1 MPLRVRVENGIM
13 HQRLLLGT
21 TALMGA
27 SMMFTSAAMA
37 QDGGLEVVLG
47 GFTEFGVSGA
57 NGDTLQDRRR
67 NQQYK
72 FYMDSEVHVRV
83 NGLTDGGVRYGS
95 KVELSVDQNNG
106 NATVDEVGLFFSGNF
121 GRVELGRDDGAED
134 VMFVGAEDAQAGTGG
149 IDGDQANLNNVQ
161 FADTG
166 DAVKATY
173 FTPRIAGFQAGFS
186 WTPDGDDNNGNN
198 TFGSSGTGNGQ
209 NRKDLAGGGIN
220 WVGVLGPVDL
230 TLSAVGLY
238 GQTKGG
244 GGKAN
249 GWRDDSKA
257 YAIGG
262 LLGFGGLSF
271 GVSWNDFKGP
281 QDGGGGSGG
290 EGKVLSGG
298 LAYGFGPANVSVGI
312 AQNWNDGADN
322 STVYA
327 VSGDL
332 GLLPGVTLKGDV
344 SLNTEDQNKKA
355 GGGSGPDSGTTYA
368 GVMTVQLDY

>member
-1 MPLRVRVENGIM
+1 
-13 HQRLLLGT
+13 
-21 TALMGA
+21 
-27 SMMFTSAAMA
+27 MMFTSAAIA

-47 GFTEFGVSGA
+47 GFTEFGGA
-57 NGDTLQDRRR
+57 AASGDTLQNRSQ

-72 FYMDSEVHVRV
+72 FYMDSEIQVRV

-95 KVELSVDQNNG
+95 KVELSVDSNSG

-149 IDGDQANLNNVQ
+149 IDGDTSNLGVIQ

-186 WTPDGDDNNGNN
+186 WTPDVNDNNGNN
-198 TFGSSGTGNGQ
+198 TFNQNGNLPRKNSG
-209 NRKDLAGGGIN
+209 GGGIN

-230 TLSAVGLY
+230 TLSAAGLWA
-238 GQTKGG
+238 QTKGG
-244 GGKAN
+244 GGRPNNYKDDQKA
-249 GWRDDSKA
+249 GA
-257 YAIGG
+257 VGG
-262 LLGFGGLSF
+262 LIGFGGLTG
-271 GVSWNDFKGP
+271 GVSFNIFDGPGDGAGGTAGTGGDKGKLI
-281 QDGGGGSGG
+281 SF
-290 EGKVLSGG
+290 G
-298 LAYGFGPANVSVGI
+298 LAYGFGPANVSVGYEHD
-312 AQNWNDGADN
+312 WNDNASN
-322 STVYA
+322 ANVFA

-332 GLLPGVTLKGDV
+332 GLLPGVTLKSDV
-344 SLNTEDQNKKA
+344 SYNTDDPNKNA
-355 GGGSGPDSGTTYA
+355 GSGGSGSTYA